1 MSKVRSSVDEN
12 AKSATF
18 MKDTLARNS
27 RGGRR
32 RKRLYLERLTF
43 TQVVPDYGSFTHEEL
58 AKLTSM
64 ASEEQNWRNSL
75 FNSLINEG
83 LLIEL
88 QKLSTEEL
96 RQFVFMEKAEQ
107 GDWRKKLAGRKAQR
121 EQQHEREP
129 QEQPTQQQD
138 KVLARMHKP
147 HREEFVSME
156 IRFLPEVRKMVDYL
170 AASKGMAGAECV
182 ESIVVDAINNNRQL
196 IEEGGGLL
204 KKFRT
209 LPRIKRHV
217 QEEKLVRQE
226 ERLAQL
232 EALHAGNSTRNR

>member
-1 MSKVRSSVDEN
+1 MSKVRTSVDEN
-12 AKSATF
+12 AKSATLI
-18 MKDTLARNS
+18 KDSRTRDS

-43 TQVVPDYGSFTHEEL
+43 TQVVPDFGIFTHDEL

-64 ASEEQNWRNSL
+64 AAEEQNWRNP
-75 FNSLINEG
+75 FFDSLINEG

-88 QKLSTEEL
+88 QKLPTEEL

-107 GDWRKKLAGRKAQR
+107 GNWRKKLAGRKAQR
-121 EQQHEREP
+121 EQVKEPEP
-129 QEQPTQQQD
+129 QGQQAHEEI
-138 KVLARMHKP
+138 LARMHKP

-156 IRFLPEVRKMVDYL
+156 VRFLPEVRKMVDYL

-182 ESIVVDAINNNRQL
+182 ESIVVDAINNNRHL
-196 IEEGGGLL
+196 IEEGDGLL

-217 QEEKLVRQE
+217 QEEKLARQE

-232 EALHAGNSTRNR
+232 EALHAGTSTRNR